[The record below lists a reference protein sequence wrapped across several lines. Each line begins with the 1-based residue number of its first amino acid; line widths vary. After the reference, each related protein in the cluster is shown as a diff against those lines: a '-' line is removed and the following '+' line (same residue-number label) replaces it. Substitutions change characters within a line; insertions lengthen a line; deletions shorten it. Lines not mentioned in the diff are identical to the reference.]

1 MKTDVEELSP
11 TRVKLTIE
19 VPFEELKPSLDKAYR
34 DVGRQVRIPGFRPG
48 HVPPRVIDQR
58 LGRGVVLEQA
68 VNDAVP
74 QLYGKALE
82 ESDVA
87 ALGQPELEITR
98 LDDGEQLSFTAEVD
112 VRPKFELPDLSAVA
126 VTVENAE
133 VGPDEVEEYLSGLR
147 ERFASLKTADRPA
160 ADGDFVSI
168 DLSASVGGKL
178 VDDAQASG
186 LSYQVGS
193 GQLLDGLDE
202 ALAGMSAGD
211 STTFGTELPG
221 GEYEGQQAEVA
232 LTVHSVKV
240 KELPELDDEFAQSAS
255 EYDTLG
261 EFRAGTRGRLENVK
275 RLSQVGQARDR
286 ALDAVLSRLD
296 IPLPERLVAAET
308 EGRENSLDEQL
319 ERSGITREA
328 YLESRGI
335 TADDLEAEII
345 VDARRAVKAG
355 FVLDELARRDELK
368 VEQEELNGYIVEQ
381 AYRLGVPPD
390 RLAKEIVDRG
400 QLGVA
405 MGEVLHGKALRLLAE
420 QVKVTDEAGRPV
432 DVQAIASARDAEI
445 SERRGRRGCR
455 RGRGARGARG
465 LRPPGSR
472 AASSA
477 LQPGTLFLVHLPQDA
492 PALGAGQVVDVQLA
506 AQVADLV
513 FEAAG
518 EFAVPGDRDRFGL
531 QVHARRDGVGR
542 AGAFGADPGD
552 GQAGLR
558 PGLGAVQLDDARV
571 DQVADPAVHIVG
583 ERGQAGPDLVGREP
597 GPPRLGH
604 GVQQVGDEPGQS
616 VVKTLH
622 RIARRA
628 QDGVSEE
635 PERPDGHGSAPVGS
649 VCIPT

>member
-1 MKTDVEELSP
+1 VKTDVEELSP

-34 DVGRQVRIPGFRPG
+34 EVGRQVRIPGFRPG

-87 ALGQPELEITR
+87 ALGQPDLQITQ
-98 LDDGEQLSFTAEVD
+98 LDDGEQLAFTAEVD

-133 VGPDEVEEYLSGLR
+133 VGPDEVEEYLADLR
-147 ERFASLKTADRPA
+147 ERFASLKGADRPA
-160 ADGDFVSI
+160 AGGDFVSI

-193 GQLLDGLDE
+193 GTLLDGLDE

-211 STTFGTELPG
+211 STTFSTELPG
-221 GEYEGQQAEVA
+221 GEHEGEQAEVA
-232 LTVHSVKV
+232 VTVHSVKV

-261 EFRAGTRGRLENVK
+261 EFRAGTRARLESVK
-275 RLSQVGQARDR
+275 RLAQVGQARDR

-296 IPLPERLVAAET
+296 IPLPERLVSSET
-308 EGRENSLDEQL
+308 EGRERSLDEQL
-319 ERSGITREA
+319 ERSGTTREA
-328 YLESRGI
+328 YLEARGI

-345 VDARRAVKAG
+345 VDARRSVKAG
-355 FVLDELARRDELK
+355 FVLDELARQDELK

-405 MGEVLHGKALRLLAE
+405 MGEVLRGKALRVLAE
-420 QVKVTDEAGRPV
+420 QVKVSDEAGRPV
-432 DVQAIASARDAEI
+432 DVKAIAATRDAEV
-445 SERRGRRGCR
+445 SDE
-455 RGRGARGARG
+455 
-465 LRPPGSR
+465 
-472 AASSA
+472 
-477 LQPGTLFLVHLPQDA
+477 
-492 PALGAGQVVDVQLA
+492 
-506 AQVADLV
+506 
-513 FEAAG
+513 EAEEA
-518 EFAVPGDRDRFGL
+518 EEAEETGDED
-531 QVHARRDGVGR
+531 
-542 AGAFGADPGD
+542 
-552 GQAGLR
+552 
-558 PGLGAVQLDDARV
+558 DDA
-571 DQVADPAVHIVG
+571 
-583 ERGQAGPDLVGREP
+583 
-597 GPPRLGH
+597 
-604 GVQQVGDEPGQS
+604 
-616 VVKTLH
+616 
-622 RIARRA
+622 
-628 QDGVSEE
+628 
-635 PERPDGHGSAPVGS
+635 
-649 VCIPT
+649 